1 MTPLEVRL
9 QNLEAQLEAAL
20 MDAMQGDAWS
30 PLLAG
35 RLQREARA
43 VLMRHGLGQA
53 RVTVS
58 YQRGVVHVDIDL
70 PAGPRRVRRLRLI
83 LAPG

>member
-1 MTPLEVRL
+1 MHA
-9 QNLEAQLEAAL
+9 LEAELEAAL
-20 MDAMQGDAWS
+20 MDAMQGDPWS

-43 VLMRHGLGQA
+43 VLLRHGLGQA
-53 RVTVS
+53 RVAVS
-58 YQRGVVHVDIDL
+58 FQRGVAQVDIAL
-70 PAGPRRVRRLRLI
+70 PPGPRRVRRLSLR